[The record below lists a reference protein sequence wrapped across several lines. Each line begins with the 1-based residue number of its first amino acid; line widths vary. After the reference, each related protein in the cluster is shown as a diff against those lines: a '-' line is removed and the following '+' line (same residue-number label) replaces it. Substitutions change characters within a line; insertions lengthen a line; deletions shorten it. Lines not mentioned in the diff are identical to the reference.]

1 MTWFDHLTG
10 HILVLAEPTAT
21 ANRLLTLVPQQGYT
35 VEQESWSISLDGICS
50 ASLAIPMLD
59 LLDLVAKLRVD
70 RLITLTK
77 AYAIL

>member
-35 VEQESWSISLDGICS
+35 VQQESWDISLDGICS
-50 ASLAIPMLD
+50 ASLAITMLD
-59 LLDLVAKLRVD
+59 VVAKLRVD